1 MRDAT
6 AGFALA
12 WRFCLA
18 RRELCLL
25 LLRLLRND
33 GDEKRVAIGVRE
45 LMSIQVSA
53 MLDGLVQLKPVVL
66 HGTEVIHVLHY
77 NAFPV
82 SSRLALQFHVGLLSV
97 G

>member
-1 MRDAT
+1 MRDAA
-6 AGFALA
+6 AGFVVA
-12 WRFCLA
+12 WRFRLA

-53 MLDGLVQLKPVVL
+53 MLDGLIHLESIVL
-66 HGTEVIHVLHY
+66 HRIEVIHIFQDD
-77 NAFPV
+77 AFSV
-82 SSRLALQFHVGLLSV
+82 GSRLALQFHVGLLSV